1 MMRASIVMMTM
12 MMMLMMMMTM
22 MFSFELA
29 CLVNHVQGQK
39 TTPVS
44 ETYCLIAFSRRS
56 QFSWVRTSIS
66 IDDGDDNVYVNL
78 KNQTLT
84 GVGL

>member
-1 MMRASIVMMTM
+1 MMMTM

-56 QFSWVRTSIS
+56 QFSWVRSYLS
-66 IDDGDDNVYVNL
+66 IDDGDDNVDVNL
-78 KNQTLT
+78 KNQTLMAT